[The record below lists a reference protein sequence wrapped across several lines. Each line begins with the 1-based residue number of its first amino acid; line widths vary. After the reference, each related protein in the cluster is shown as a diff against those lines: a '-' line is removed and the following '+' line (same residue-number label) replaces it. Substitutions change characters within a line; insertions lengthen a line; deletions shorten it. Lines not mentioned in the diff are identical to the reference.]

1 MGTMRLQRHKS
12 PVFTHHKRARGFT
25 LLETMLALVII
36 GIGVL
41 AFVDAQ
47 TAFTR
52 SNNWSSRA
60 ATGMLLANEIREMS
74 RQYARHDPVTGLT
87 LVGSGTSA
95 VVVGWG
101 REGGETDVSDFDDL
115 DDLDGV
121 TFGVGGT
128 FEGPVNAFGELVQEI
143 DPTGGIVISENGDAR
158 GLEGWMQTVT
168 VQKIDPYNFGLARG
182 QGYEQVGTSQLPFLR
197 VDQFPLRVTVVVT
210 YQGPADPQAEEITR
224 MTWVVVP

>member
-1 MGTMRLQRHKS
+1 MGTMRQQQPLS
-12 PVFTHHKRARGFT
+12 PTNTRTKRARGFT

-74 RQYARHDPVTGLT
+74 RHYSRHDPVTGLT

-101 REGGETDVSDFDDL
+101 REANETEVSDFDDI
-115 DDLDGV
+115 DDLDGL

-128 FEGPVNAFGELVQEI
+128 FNGPLNAFGELVQEV
-143 DPTGGIVISENGDAR
+143 DPTGGIIIADNGDAR
-158 GLEGWMQTVT
+158 GLEGWMQRVT
-168 VQKIDPYNFGLARG
+168 VQKLDPYNFGLVRG
-182 QGYEQVGTSQLPFLR
+182 QGYEQAGTGQLPFIR
-197 VDQFPLRVTVVVT
+197 ADAFPLRVTVVVT
-210 YQGPADPQAEEITR
+210 YQGAADPEPEEITR
-224 MTWVVVP
+224 TTWVVVP